1 MFIGSAIAT
10 GSYNSMVAGTPAD
23 AAYVP
28 LLLDNPHSV
37 QFGAGNYFR
46 AYPAA
51 YSIPTDNYSF
61 TMGGWFKTRPISVA
75 GELNMMSV
83 LPFSV
88 EINSFYQYGETG
100 IGLTLTTFTGG
111 GQTQEVHRVADVGF
125 SNASQDWHHV
135 IMSFES
141 QTRVKLFLDGVKVI
155 DEPTTKE
162 ALTAMPIFNIFTADY
177 RIGQGGGEFNAV
189 ATWERC
195 LTESEIIELYN
206 GNCMVDPRDTNL
218 TSSNDLS
225 DLWLMGGG
233 TTATGSPADDFAGYT
248 GIVPGTTMVVRSTVS
263 PAHRGLQSHNGILLV
278 DDPRLTNQPTC
289 TP

>member
-111 GQTQEVHRVADVGF
+111 GQTQEIHRVADVGF
-125 SNASQDWHHV
+125 SITSQDWHHV

-141 QTRVKLFLDGVKVI
+141 QTRVKVI
-155 DEPTTKE
+155 P
-162 ALTAMPIFNIFTADY
+162 
-177 RIGQGGGEFNAV
+177 
-189 ATWERC
+189 
-195 LTESEIIELYN
+195 
-206 GNCMVDPRDTNL
+206 
-218 TSSNDLS
+218 
-225 DLWLMGGG
+225 
-233 TTATGSPADDFAGYT
+233 
-248 GIVPGTTMVVRSTVS
+248 
-263 PAHRGLQSHNGILLV
+263 
-278 DDPRLTNQPTC
+278 
-289 TP
+289 

>member
-10 GSYNSMVAGTPAD
+10 GSYSSMVAGTPAD
-23 AAYVP
+23 TAYTP

-37 QFGAGNYFR
+37 SFAANNYFR
-46 AYPAA
+46 AYPAP
-51 YSIPTDNYSF
+51 YSIPTDNYNF
-61 TMGGWFKTRPISVA
+61 TMGGWFKNKNVA
-75 GELNMMSV
+75 VATAQLNMMRV

-88 EINSFYQYGETG
+88 EMNGFFQYGPTG
-100 IGLTLTTFTGG
+100 MGLQLTTFAGSQSF
-111 GQTQEVHRVADVGF
+111 QTHTIADVGF
-125 SNASQDWHHV
+125 DPNNPTWNHV
-135 IMSFES
+135 LMSFES
-141 QTRVKLFLDGVKVI
+141 QTRVKLFLNGVKII

-177 RIGQGGGEFNAV
+177 RIGQGGMEFNYV

-195 LTESEIIELYN
+195 LTEDECVELYN

-233 TTATGSPADDFAGYT
+233 TTATGAPADDFAGWT
-248 GIVPGTTMVVRSTVS
+248 GVVPNSTMIVRSTVS
-263 PAHRGLQSHNGILLV
+263 PIHRGIQSHNGILLA